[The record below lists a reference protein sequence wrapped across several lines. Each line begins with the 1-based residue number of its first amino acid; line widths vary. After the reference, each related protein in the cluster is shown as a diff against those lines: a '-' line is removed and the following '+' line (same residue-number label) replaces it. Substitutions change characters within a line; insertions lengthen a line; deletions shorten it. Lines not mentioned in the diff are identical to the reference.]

1 MMGKREHSGNP
12 AAEAADLNSAIA
24 NALAELQMQIAGL
37 PEIASDIVGFQ
48 IAMLEDPALVAPCW
62 HLISNYASADGAWV
76 AALDQQIEI
85 FKSSPDESFKA
96 RASDVEEIRDRVLRH
111 LAMPK

>member
-1 MMGKREHSGNP
+1 MGKREHSGNP

-37 PEIASDIVGFQ
+37 PENASDIVGLQ

-62 HLISNYASADGAWV
+62 HLISNYASADGAWK
-76 AALDQQIEI
+76 ATLDQQIEI
-85 FKSSPDESFKA
+85 FKSSGDEAFRS
-96 RASDVEEIRDRVLRH
+96 RSSDLEALRDHVLRR
-111 LAMPK
+111 LAEM